1 MSTHPP
7 PERAAEERATTTEL
21 PAGTDIASGERS
33 QRAQAAPA
41 AASWLQRL
49 PPGLFAVPL
58 GLIGLA
64 GTWGRLGRAD
74 AASAALAGHVQAAL
88 AALGLA
94 IWALLAALWAAKLLR
109 HPDHLRGLW
118 GHPLQGSFLALAPLS
133 TLLVVAYLA
142 PTAGSAALLAALQVL
157 VALALAAQL
166 AIAWQV
172 VAQLTTG
179 RIGPELVTPALYLP
193 TVAGGFVGAMALQG
207 LGLHGWAVLL
217 LGAGLGA
224 WALLEARILH
234 RLFAGPLP
242 LPLRPTLGLE
252 LAPTSVGAL
261 ALAVLW
267 PQLPADALLVALGVG
282 TGPALAVLARWRWWT
297 ETPFS
302 AGFWSFSFPVAAY
315 ASVIVE
321 AVRRGGWPLAPAW
334 IAVLAASAVIGHL
347 AWRTLRLGLA
357 GRLLPPA

>member
-1 MSTHPP
+1 MG
-7 PERAAEERATTTEL
+7 ERAASGGTATGAGPTATATT
-21 PAGTDIASGERS
+21 P
-33 QRAQAAPA
+33 
-41 AASWLQRL
+41 WLQRL
-49 PPGLFAVPL
+49 PAGLFAIPL

-64 GTWGRLGRAD
+64 ATWGRVGRAD
-74 AASAALAGHVQAAL
+74 PDAASLAVGLQLALT
-88 AALGLA
+88 ALGTAL
-94 IWALLAALWAAKLLR
+94 WALLCALWLLKLLR
-109 HPDHLRGLW
+109 HSDQVRGLW
-118 GHPLQGSFLALAPLS
+118 GHPLQGSFLALAPVS
-133 TLLVVAYLA
+133 SLLVVAVAA
-142 PTAGSAALLAALQVL
+142 PATSHEVLRVALHVL
-157 VALALAAQL
+157 VALALAMQL
-166 AIAWQV
+166 SIAWRV

-179 RIGPELVTPALYLP
+179 RIAAEQVTPALYLP

-217 LGAGLGA
+217 FGVGLGA

-267 PQLPADALLVALGVG
+267 PQLPADALLVALGIG

-302 AGFWSFSFPVAAY
+302 PGFWSFSFPVAAY
-315 ASVIVE
+315 AGAIVE
-321 AVRRGGWPLAPAW
+321 AVHRGGWPLLPAW
-334 IAVLAASAVIGHL
+334 LAVLLATAVIAYL
-347 AWRTLRLGLA
+347 AWRTLGLALA
-357 GRLLPPA
+357 GRLLPPT

>member
-1 MSTHPP
+1 MSLG
-7 PERAAEERATTTEL
+7 EGEVSRDAA
-21 PAGTDIASGERS
+21 AGAAGL
-33 QRAQAAPA
+33 AAPA
-41 AASWLQRL
+41 AAAAPSWLQRL
-49 PPGLFAVPL
+49 PPGLFAIPL

-64 GTWGRLGRAD
+64 ATWGRLGQADPGARA
-74 AASAALAGHVQAAL
+74 LGAGLHTVL

-94 IWALLAALWAAKLLR
+94 VWALLCVLWLLKLLR
-109 HPDHLRGLW
+109 HPEQVRGLW
-118 GHPLQGSFLALAPLS
+118 GHPLQGSFLALAPVS
-133 TLLVVAYLA
+133 SLLVVAVAA
-142 PTAGSAALLAALQVL
+142 PATHHAPLLLALHMLVL
-157 VALALAAQL
+157 LALALQL
-166 AIAWQV
+166 SIAWRV

-217 LGAGLGA
+217 FGVGLGA

-242 LPLRPTLGLE
+242 LALRPTLGLE

-261 ALAVLW
+261 TLAVLW
-267 PQLPADALLVALGVG
+267 PALPADALLVALGIG

-297 ETPFS
+297 ETPFT

-315 ASVIVE
+315 AGAIVE
-321 AVRRGGWPLAPAW
+321 AVRRGGWPLLPAW
-334 IAVLAASAVIGHL
+334 VAVLLATAVVAYL
-347 AWRTLRLGLA
+347 AWRTLALTLA